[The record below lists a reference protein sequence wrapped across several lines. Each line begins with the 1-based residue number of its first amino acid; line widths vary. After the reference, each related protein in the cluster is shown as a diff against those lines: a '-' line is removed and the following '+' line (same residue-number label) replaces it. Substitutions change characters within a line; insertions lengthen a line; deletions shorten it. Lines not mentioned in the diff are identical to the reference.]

1 MDQGKRKMPF
11 TQTPPVLSNQ
21 YLDDRVLRS
30 YLRRVL
36 PPATLHAIE
45 SDLTDLGEH
54 AASAWTAARARMRSE
69 PKLTQWNAWGERVDS
84 IELTPAW
91 QTAQPLAARYGL
103 VAAGHETTHGVAAR
117 VHQFALVYLFHCGS
131 EFYTCPLA
139 MTDGAATVLKAAANQ
154 RLIDRALPHYLSRDP
169 AEFWISGQWMTENT
183 GGSDVSGTETVAREE
198 NGRWRL
204 YGRKWFTS
212 AINAQTA
219 LALARPDGAAP
230 GSDSLALFYL
240 EPQKSDGRWR
250 GMEIDRLKDKLG
262 TRELPTAEIHLKGAP
277 AELVGEPRNG
287 VRAIAPMLNV
297 TRTWNAVG
305 ALATMRRC
313 IALARDYANRRIVFT
328 RPLGDQPLHQDTLGG
343 LQAEFEAAFHLT
355 FYVTELLG
363 RIQAGQA
370 DESQQNLLRL
380 LTPLAKLWTGKLA
393 VTVASEVCECFGGAG
408 YLEDSGIPQL
418 LRDAQVWPIW
428 EGTSNV
434 QALDFLRAFR
444 SVGGLQP
451 LLSAQR
457 AILSQV
463 QADELEPCVRAAR
476 EAASRI
482 AEWLQKATAG
492 ERQRLEAS
500 ARDVA
505 VSLARTLASSLL
517 TRHAAW
523 ALRAEND
530 PRPAAAARRFVEHG
544 LVRMKNNGL
553 RDAQILASDSY

>member
-1 MDQGKRKMPF
+1 MPF
-11 TQTPPVLSNQ
+11 LQAAPMLSNQ

-36 PPATLHAIE
+36 PPAVLSAIE
-45 SDLTDLGEH
+45 GDLTDLGEY
-54 AASAWTAARARMRSE
+54 ASSAWAQSRTRERCE
-69 PKLTQWNAWGERVDS
+69 PKLTHMDAWGERIDR

-91 QTAQPLAARYGL
+91 LAAQPLAARHGL
-103 VAAGHETTHGVAAR
+103 VAAGHETIHGTSAR
-117 VHQFALVYLFHCGS
+117 VHQFAMVYLFHCAS

-139 MTDGAATVLKAAANQ
+139 MTDGAATALKASGNQ
-154 RLIDRALPHYLSRDP
+154 RLIDRAMPHFLSRDP
-169 AEFWISGQWMTENT
+169 EQFWISGQWMTENA

-219 LALARPDGAAP
+219 LALARPAGAAP

-240 EPQKSDGRWR
+240 EPLKPDGRWR
-250 GMEIDRLKDKLG
+250 NITLDRLKDKLG
-262 TRELPTAEIHLKGAP
+262 TRELPTAEIRLDGAP
-277 AELVGEPRNG
+277 AELVGEAKHG
-287 VRAIAPMLNV
+287 VRQIAPMLNV
-297 TRTWNAVG
+297 TRAWNAIG

-313 IALARDYANRRIVFT
+313 IALVRDYSNRRVVFGK
-328 RPLGDQPLHQDTLGG
+328 PLAEQALHQDTLAGM
-343 LQAEFEAAFHLT
+343 QAEYEAAFHLA

-363 RIQAGQA
+363 RVQMGQA
-370 DESQQNLLRL
+370 DEAQQNLLRL
-380 LTPLAKLWTGKLA
+380 LTPLVKLWTGKLA
-393 VTVASEVCECFGGAG
+393 VTIASETCECFGGMG

-418 LRDAQVWPIW
+418 LRDAQVWSIW

-444 SVGGLQP
+444 ATGGLQP

-463 QADELEPCVRAAR
+463 QAPELEPCARAAR
-476 EAASRI
+476 EGATRI
-482 AEWLQKATAG
+482 TEWLQKASSG
-492 ERQRLEAS
+492 ERERMEAGGREL
-500 ARDVA
+500 AFG
-505 VSLARTLASSLL
+505 LARMLALSLL
-517 TRHAAW
+517 TRHAEW

-530 PRPAAAARRFVEHG
+530 PRPAAAARRFADHG
-544 LVRMKNNGL
+544 LLRLKSNGL
-553 RDAQILASDSY
+553 HDAQMLASDSY

>member
-1 MDQGKRKMPF
+1 MPF
-11 TQTPPVLSNQ
+11 VQAPPVLSNQ

-45 SDLTDLGEH
+45 GDLTDLGDY
-54 AASAWTAARARMRSE
+54 AANAWTLARSRERSE
-69 PKLTQWNAWGERVDS
+69 PRLTHLSAWGERIDR

-91 QTAQPLAARYGL
+91 QAAQPLAAKYGL
-103 VAAGHETTHGVAAR
+103 VAAGYESKHASAAR
-117 VHQFALVYLFHCGS
+117 VHQFAMVYLFHCAS

-139 MTDGAATVLKAAANQ
+139 MTDGAATALKLSGNQ
-154 RLIDRALPHYLSRDP
+154 KLIERALPHFLSRDP
-169 AEFWISGQWMTENT
+169 EQFWISGQWMTENA
-183 GGSDVSGTETVAREE
+183 GGSDVAGTETVAREE

-219 LALARPDGAAP
+219 LALARPAGAAP

-240 EPQKSDGRWR
+240 EPQKPDGRWR
-250 GMEIDRLKDKLG
+250 NITIDRLKDKLG
-262 TRELPTAEIHLKGAP
+262 TRELPTAEIRLEGAP
-277 AELVGEPRNG
+277 AELVGEAKFG
-287 VRAIAPMLNV
+287 VRQIVPMLNV
-297 TRTWNAVG
+297 TRTWNAIG

-313 IALARDYANRRIVFT
+313 IALVRDFANRRVVFGK
-328 RPLGDQPLHQDTLGG
+328 PLADQPLHQDTLAGM
-343 LQAEFEAAFHLT
+343 QAEFEAAFHLG

-363 RIQAGQA
+363 RVQSGQA
-370 DESQQNLLRL
+370 DEAQQNLLRL

-393 VTVASEVCECFGGAG
+393 VAIASEACECFGGVG

-444 SVGGLQP
+444 RTGGLQP

-457 AILSQV
+457 TILSQV
-463 QADELEPCVRAAR
+463 QAPELEPCARAAR
-476 EAASRI
+476 EGATRI
-482 AEWLQKATAG
+482 TEWLQKASTG
-492 ERQRLEAS
+492 ERERMEAGGREL
-500 ARDVA
+500 AFG
-505 VSLARTLASSLL
+505 LARMLGLSLL
-517 TRHAAW
+517 TRHAEW

-530 PRPAAAARRFVEHG
+530 PRPAAAARRFADHG
-544 LVRMKNNGL
+544 LLRLKSNGL
-553 RDAQILASDSY
+553 HDSQVLASDSY

>member
-1 MDQGKRKMPF
+1 MPF
-11 TQTPPVLSNQ
+11 LQTAPVLNNQ

-36 PPATLHAIE
+36 PPAVLSAVE
-45 SDLTDLGEH
+45 GDLTDLGEF
-54 AASAWTAARARMRSE
+54 AATAWAQARSRTVSE
-69 PKLTQWNAWGERVDS
+69 PLLTHWNAWGDRIDR

-91 QTAQPLAARYGL
+91 EAAQPLASRYGL
-103 VAAGHETTHGVAAR
+103 VAAGHDDAHGVSAR
-117 VHQFALVYLFHCGS
+117 VHQFAMVYLFHCAS

-139 MTDGAATVLKAAANQ
+139 MTDGAATTLKAAGNQ
-154 RLIDRALPHYLSRDP
+154 RLIERALPHFLSRDP
-169 AEFWISGQWMTENT
+169 AQFWISGQWMTEHT
-183 GGSDVSGTETVAREE
+183 GGSDVSGTETIAREK

-212 AINAQTA
+212 AINAQAA
-219 LALARPDGAAP
+219 LALARPDGSPP
-230 GSDSLALFYL
+230 GADSLALFYL
-240 EPQKSDGRWR
+240 EPRKSDGRWR
-250 GMEIDRLKDKLG
+250 NITLDRLKNKLG
-262 TRELPTAEIHLKGAP
+262 TRELPTAEIQLEGAP
-277 AELVGEPRNG
+277 AELVGEARRG
-287 VRAIAPMLNV
+287 VRQIAPMLNI

-313 IALARDYANRRIVFT
+313 IALARDYSNRRVVFGK
-328 RPLGDQPLHQDTLGG
+328 PLAEQPLHQDTLAGM
-343 LQAEFEAAFHLT
+343 QAEFEAAFHLT
-355 FYVTELLG
+355 FYLTELLG
-363 RIQAGQA
+363 RAQAGVA
-370 DESQQNLLRL
+370 DEAQQNLLRL

-393 VTVASEVCECFGGAG
+393 VSIAAESCECFGGAG

-444 SVGGLQP
+444 ASGGLQP

-463 QADELEPCVRAAR
+463 QAKELEACAKAAR
-476 EAASRI
+476 DAATQI
-482 AEWLQKATAG
+482 TEWLQKASAG
-492 ERQRLEAS
+492 ERERMES
-500 ARDVA
+500 GARDVA
-505 VSLARTLASSLL
+505 VGLARALGLSLL
-517 TRHAAW
+517 TRHAEW

-544 LVRMKNNGL
+544 LLRLNRNGL
-553 RDAQILASDSY
+553 RDAQVLASDSY

>member
-1 MDQGKRKMPF
+1 MPF
-11 TQTPPVLSNQ
+11 VQAPPVLSNQ

-45 SDLTDLGEH
+45 SDLTDLGEY
-54 AASAWTAARARMRSE
+54 AANAWTLARSRERSE
-69 PKLTQWNAWGERVDS
+69 PKLTQLSAWGERIDRV
-84 IELTPAW
+84 ELTPAW
-91 QTAQPLAARYGL
+91 VAAQPLAAKHGL
-103 VAAGHETTHGVAAR
+103 VAAGYETTHGAAAR
-117 VHQFALVYLFHCGS
+117 VHQFAMAYLFHCAS

-139 MTDGAATVLKAAANQ
+139 MTDGAASVLKASGNQ
-154 RLIDRALPHYLSRDP
+154 RLIERALPHYLSRDP
-169 AEFWISGQWMTENT
+169 AQFWISGQWMTENA
-183 GGSDVSGTETVAREE
+183 GGSDVAGTETSAREE

-219 LALARPDGAAP
+219 LALARPAGATP

-240 EPQKSDGRWR
+240 EPQKPDGRWR
-250 GMEIDRLKDKLG
+250 NITLDRLKDKLG
-262 TRELPTAEIHLKGAP
+262 TRELPTAEIRLDGAP
-277 AELVGEPRNG
+277 AELVGEPKSG
-287 VRAIAPMLNV
+287 VRQITPMLNI
-297 TRTWNAVG
+297 TRTWNAIG

-313 IALARDYANRRIVFT
+313 IALVRDYANRRVVFGK
-328 RPLGDQPLHQDTLGG
+328 PLAEQALHQDTLAGM
-343 LQAEFEAAFHLT
+343 QAEFEAAFHLG

-363 RIQAGQA
+363 RVQIGQA
-370 DESQQNLLRL
+370 DEAQQNLLRL

-393 VTVASEVCECFGGAG
+393 VAIASEACECLGGAG

-444 SVGGLQP
+444 GTGGLQP

-463 QADELEPCVRAAR
+463 QAPELEPCARAAR
-476 EAASRI
+476 EGATRI
-482 AEWLQKATAG
+482 TEWLQKASTG
-492 ERQRLEAS
+492 ERERIEAGGREL
-500 ARDVA
+500 AFG
-505 VSLARTLASSLL
+505 LARMLGLALL
-517 TRHAAW
+517 TRHAEW

-530 PRPAAAARRFVEHG
+530 PRPAAAARRFADHG
-544 LVRMKNNGL
+544 LLRLKSNGL
-553 RDAQILASDSY
+553 HDSQVLASDSY